1 VVALQS
7 GYRQVTGVVSR
18 LSPRDFLRPTL
29 TDDWCVS
36 DVLFHLL
43 LDAQRALV
51 TFATPSAAV
60 PDVDAV
66 TYWCLRSD
74 ADSVDGAAHARYV
87 RLSAAAYRS
96 PAGLVQQWTDTSEA
110 ALRAACAADLA
121 GSVATQGHE
130 LTVADFVGT
139 LVVEATIHYL
149 DLTAHLPAAAPA
161 DPVGLIVVRH
171 TMEAL
176 LQAPLPSSW
185 SDLKCA
191 LVGSGRQFLEAS
203 DRQELGD
210 AAGRFPLIR

>member
-1 VVALQS
+1 
-7 GYRQVTGVVSR
+7 VTGAVSR

-51 TFATPSAAV
+51 TFATPSAAI

-66 TYWCLRSD
+66 TYWRLRSD
-74 ADSVDGAAHARYV
+74 ADGADGADVAAHARYV

-110 ALRAACAADLA
+110 ALRAACAADPA
-121 GSVATQGHE
+121 GSVATQGHQ

-149 DLTAHLPAAAPA
+149 DLTTHLPAAAPA

-171 TMEAL
+171 TVEAP

-191 LVGSGRQFLEAS
+191 LVGSGRHPLEAS
-203 DRQELGD
+203 DRQGLGD

>member
-1 VVALQS
+1 MRTTAPDMVALQS
-7 GYRQVTGVVSR
+7 GYRQVTGAVSR

-51 TFATPSAAV
+51 TFATPNAAV

-66 TYWCLRSD
+66 TYWRLRSD
-74 ADSVDGAAHARYV
+74 ADGADGADGAAHARYV

-110 ALRAACAADLA
+110 ALQAACAADPA

-130 LTVADFVGT
+130 LTGCGLRWDPGGRGHDPPPRPDRPPAGCR
-139 LVVEATIHYL
+139 
-149 DLTAHLPAAAPA
+149 LP
-161 DPVGLIVVRH
+161 RRR
-171 TMEAL
+171 T
-176 LQAPLPSSW
+176 
-185 SDLKCA
+185 
-191 LVGSGRQFLEAS
+191 R
-203 DRQELGD
+203 
-210 AAGRFPLIR
+210 